1 MAAQYM
7 HLAVLYPSA
16 ALEAAPDEPEYE
28 PDWFPPAVTPFIP
41 LAEGPPA
48 AAPDEGPPAA
58 APAADADS
66 TWRSFITAA
75 LADAP
80 SEANLTLAHLHR
92 TRVLV
97 AQSLRSVTIIDR
109 MTPGFGL
116 HVVIESLSQALGNID
131 RMITDA
137 EFDYI
142 ISD

>member
-1 MAAQYM
+1 MAA
-7 HLAVLYPSA
+7 
-16 ALEAAPDEPEYE
+16 
-28 PDWFPPAVTPFIP
+28 TPFIP
-41 LAEGPPA
+41 EGPPA

-80 SEANLTLAHLHR
+80 PEANLTLEHLHR
-92 TRVLV
+92 TRNLV

-109 MTPGFGL
+109 MTPEVGL
-116 HVVIESLSQALGNID
+116 LVVVENLSQALGNID

-137 EFDYI
+137 EFQFDYI